1 MTILDRYVARTVLL
15 YTLMVTGVLLTL
27 ALLFTF
33 IGQQG
38 DIGTGEYDVANAFV
52 YTLLS
57 VPQQLFESLPIA
69 ALIGAILGLGAL
81 ARDSELTVMR
91 AAGVSTLRLAG
102 GAALAGVALMG
113 FMFVLGEYIAPPAD
127 QYARQLKIFSKF
139 AEYNAAGN
147 KSSWAKE
154 GSRFINIQQQTAQ
167 NMFGG
172 VYMFEFD
179 AARRLTLVGRADTA
193 TYEGGRTWRFEN
205 YAATRLTDEGT
216 SAERSASRDIEVDI
230 NREFLGLA
238 VVSAE
243 ALPIRGLYQYVQHLK
258 ENNLK
263 SGVYEIALWSRVSRT
278 VAVVL
283 VCMLAVPFAFGP
295 LRSSGAGARTV
306 AGILVGVL
314 FFLINRT
321 LENSGEVY
329 NFSPLVAGWGPTVL
343 LALVTAVAIWR
354 VR

>member
-1 MTILDRYVARTVLL
+1 MTILDRYIARTVLL

-38 DIGTGEYDVANAFV
+38 DIGTGEYDVGNAFV
-52 YTLLS
+52 FTLLS

-91 AAGVSTLRLAG
+91 AAGVSTFRLAA
-102 GAALAGVALMG
+102 GAGLAGAVLMS

-179 AARRLTLVGRADTA
+179 SARRLTLVGRADTA
-193 TYEGGRTWRFEN
+193 TFETGRTWRFGN
-205 YAATRLTDEGT
+205 YAATRLGAEGT
-216 SAERSASRDIEVDI
+216 SAERSASRSIEVDI

-238 VVSAE
+238 VVSPS
-243 ALPIRGLYQYVQHLK
+243 ALPIRGLYEYVAHLK
-258 ENNLK
+258 DNSLE
-263 SGVYEIALWSRVSRT
+263 SGVYEIALWSRISRT

-343 LALVTAVAIWR
+343 LAFVTGVAIWR

>member
-1 MTILDRYVARTVLL
+1 MTILDRYIARTVLF

-38 DIGTGEYDVANAFV
+38 DIGTGAYDVGNAFLFTV
-52 YTLLS
+52 LS
-57 VPQQLFESLPIA
+57 IPQQLFESLPIA

-91 AAGVSTLRLAG
+91 ASGVSTLRLAA
-102 GAALAGVALMG
+102 GAGLAGVALMG

-127 QYARQLKIFSKF
+127 QYARQLKIFSKY

-154 GSRFINIQQQTAQ
+154 GPRFVNIQQQTAK

-172 VYMFEFD
+172 VYVFEFD
-179 AARRLTLVGRADTA
+179 AARRLSLVGRADTA
-193 TYEGGRTWRFEN
+193 TYESGRTWRFEN
-205 YAATRLTDEGT
+205 YAATRLDDAGT
-216 SAERSASRDIEVDI
+216 TAERSASRDIEVDI

-238 VVSAE
+238 VVSPS
-243 ALPIRGLYQYVQHLK
+243 ALPIRGLYEYVQHLK
-258 ENNLK
+258 GNDLE
-263 SGVYEIALWSRVSRT
+263 SGVYEIALWSRISRT

-306 AGILVGVL
+306 AGIMLGVL

-329 NFSPLVAGWGPTVL
+329 NLSPLVAGWGPTVL
-343 LALVTAVAIWR
+343 LAAVTGIAIWR